1 MANVLEIAKRARAA
15 ALELS
20 GVSKERKNAALA
32 RIAELLEQDAENIIA
47 ANSRDLEKAAAAASM
62 TVESFSS
69 DKLEEAGLNEIKRR
83 QDFIRRISE
92 I

>member
-1 MANVLEIAKRARAA
+1 
-15 ALELS
+15 
-20 GVSKERKNAALA
+20 
-32 RIAELLEQDAENIIA
+32 
-47 ANSRDLEKAAAAASM
+47 M

-69 DKLEEAGLNEIKRR
+69 DKLEEAGLDEIKRR